1 MVWYNL
7 KIGNW
12 NLKYTPLNPIEK
24 EYPLCD
30 ENGKLLERVS
40 GKIDKGHYLNE
51 NKEKV
56 NIAFRLINNKP
67 YSKLSKTK
75 EVNIY
80 KEVELNEVEDLLQ
93 EKVYL
98 VESSSLLNELITTG
112 KALKFGFT
120 NGNGFKVFKAYIYPS
135 KIYKGYLFMSLGRTQ
150 ISELITEIDEIKE
163 QQKKLSDITLSITGI
178 NQAKVEDLMELWII
192 MMN

>member
-178 NQAKVEDLMELWII
+178 NQAKVEDLMEL
-192 MMN
+192 

>member
-1 MVWYNL
+1 MWYNL

-40 GKIDKGHYLNE
+40 GKIERGHFLNE

-56 NIAFRLINNKP
+56 AIAFRLINNKP
-67 YSKLSKTK
+67 YAKLSKTK
-75 EVNIY
+75 EVNTY

-93 EKVYL
+93 ERVYL
-98 VESSSLLNELITTG
+98 VDSDSLLNELKTTG

-120 NGNGFKVFKAYIYPS
+120 NGNGFKVYKAYLYPS
-135 KIYKGYLFMSLGRTQ
+135 KIYKGYLFMSLGTTQ
-150 ISELITEIDEIKE
+150 ISELITEISEIKA
-163 QQKKLSDITLSITGI
+163 QQNKLNELTLNISGI
-178 NQAKVEDLMELWII
+178 NRAKVEDLIEL
-192 MMN
+192 

>member
-24 EYPLCD
+24 EYPICD
-30 ENGKLLERVS
+30 EKGNILEKINGKFE
-40 GKIDKGHYLNE
+40 KGHYLNQ

-56 NIAFRLINNKP
+56 NITFRLINNKP
-67 YSKLSKTK
+67 YSKLIKTK

-93 EKVYL
+93 ERVYL
-98 VESSSLLNELITTG
+98 VDSDNLLNELNTTG

-120 NGNGFKVFKAYIYPS
+120 NGNGFKVYKAYLYPS
-135 KIYKGYLFMSLGRTQ
+135 KIYKGYLFMSLGTTQ
-150 ISELITEIDEIKE
+150 ISELITEINEVKAE
-163 QQKKLSDITLSITGI
+163 QKKLNEITLNLTGI
-178 NQAKVEDLMELWII
+178 NRAKIEDLIEI
-192 MMN
+192 